1 MNSIKPKSIPAALN
15 KRLRALLGREA
26 EVKTHMFRHTWLRM
40 ARRAAITEDNK
51 HAIAGW
57 EKKDTNNTVM
67 ERVYD
72 RYGYRDDIELL
83 AQLYEDQLRI
93 FSEFI
98 ADVSAVDNVVKL
110 QKNS

>member
-1 MNSIKPKSIPAALN
+1 MNSIKPKSISAALN
-15 KRLRALLGREA
+15 KRLRALLGEEP

-40 ARRAAITEDNK
+40 ARRARMTEDNK

-57 EKKDTNNTVM
+57 EKRDTNNTVM

-83 AQLYEDQLRI
+83 AQLYEDQGRI
-93 FSEFI
+93 FDEFI
-98 ADVSAVDNVVKL
+98 LDVSAADNVVQL
-110 QKNS
+110 QTHS